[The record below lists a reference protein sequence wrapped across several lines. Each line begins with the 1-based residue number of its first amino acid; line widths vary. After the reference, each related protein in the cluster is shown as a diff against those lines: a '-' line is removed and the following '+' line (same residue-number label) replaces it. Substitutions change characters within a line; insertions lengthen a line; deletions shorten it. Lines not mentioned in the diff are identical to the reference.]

1 MKKEERQSKK
11 IREERWMII
20 KVALVVVLISCLIYM
35 ISHFIRERMA
45 QKQYEEIQQES
56 VVIPTENTESPME
69 IDAEIYD
76 TVPEVDFDT
85 LWETNTDICAW
96 LYIPDSEVNY
106 PILRKQDAENQ
117 YDDYYLQHTVSGQSG
132 LPASIYIQPCNRADF
147 TDYNVVVYG
156 HHMKKKRHHVRFAA
170 SVSGCCIREGTPV
183 CLRGDTGG
191 RARLFRLFAAVEYDD
206 RHILQSFSFTEA
218 YGREA
223 YLDSLRKK

>member
-147 TDYNVVVYG
+147 TDS
-156 HHMKKKRHHVRFAA
+156 A
-170 SVSGCCIREGTPV
+170 
-183 CLRGDTGG
+183 GD
-191 RARLFRLFAAVEYDD
+191 LYP
-206 RHILQSFSFTEA
+206 
-218 YGREA
+218 
-223 YLDSLRKK
+223 

>member
-85 LWETNTDICAW
+85 LWETNTDICA
-96 LYIPDSEVNY
+96 
-106 PILRKQDAENQ
+106 
-117 YDDYYLQHTVSGQSG
+117 
-132 LPASIYIQPCNRADF
+132 
-147 TDYNVVVYG
+147 
-156 HHMKKKRHHVRFAA
+156 
-170 SVSGCCIREGTPV
+170 
-183 CLRGDTGG
+183 
-191 RARLFRLFAAVEYDD
+191 
-206 RHILQSFSFTEA
+206 
-218 YGREA
+218 
-223 YLDSLRKK
+223 